1 MKIEDALNLM
11 GRNPAVDFPWE
22 EALIGLVNSFLPQEA
37 QLDPLTA
44 TAMDI
49 KASLATLDAVTQQMI
64 LLTSVGGQIGPF
76 SATPAAP
83 AVAAATEKSDKSKR
97 SFNLFMGF
105 GGALVL
111 LAILSAT
118 DIGGDN
124 KEAMIEVAKLLKEL
138 ATIVAP
144 SAFPTQ

>member
-22 EALIGLVNSFLPQEA
+22 EALIGLVNSFLPQDA

-44 TAMDI
+44 TAMDV

-76 SATPAAP
+76 SPTPAAP
-83 AVAAATEKSDKSKR
+83 AAAAVLEKPDKSNR

-118 DIGGDN
+118 DLGGNN
-124 KEAMIEVAKLLKEL
+124 KEAIVEVAKLIKEL

-144 SAFPTQ
+144 SAFPSP

>member
-64 LLTSVGGQIGPF
+64 LLTSVGGQIAPF
-76 SATPAAP
+76 TSIPSTP
-83 AVAAATEKSDKSKR
+83 VAAVGEKSDKSKR

-118 DIGGDN
+118 DIGGEN
-124 KEAMIEVAKLLKEL
+124 KEAMIEVAKLIKEL

>member
-22 EALIGLVNSFLPQEA
+22 EALIGLVNSFLSQEA

-49 KASLATLDAVTQQMI
+49 KAALATLDAVTQQMI
-64 LLTSVGGQIGPF
+64 LLTSVGGQIAPF
-76 SATPAAP
+76 SSAESTPAAVP
-83 AVAAATEKSDKSKR
+83 EKSDKSKR
-97 SFNLFMGF
+97 SFNLFMAF

-111 LAILSAT
+111 LAILAAT
-118 DIGGDN
+118 DVGGGTN
-124 KEAMIEVAKLLKEL
+124 REALIEVAKLVKEL

-144 SAFPTQ
+144 SAFPTE